1 MHTFPYLSLLVIV
14 PLVGAIAAA
23 LLAKAAPAAGR
34 TIALAASGV
43 ELALVVA
50 MIIQFKT
57 IGAFQFT
64 SQHAWASDLSIQW
77 NVGVDGISLFLVAM
91 TALVIPIVLLGA
103 QVAERGAV
111 FAAWLLLL
119 EAAAVAAFV
128 SLDLMLFFIAFEV
141 TLVPSYFL
149 IARYGH
155 ERRNYAAVKFF
166 VMTFL
171 GSAFLLVGILV
182 LAFIHQGQTGQL
194 TFALEELRHTTLSD
208 GTGIWL
214 SLAFLAAFAVKAPL
228 FPFHTWSPTTYREAP
243 AGGSMV
249 LSAVLAKLGTYG
261 ILRFNLT
268 LFPHASKT
276 LAPLVLTLATIGIL
290 YGAIVAS
297 AQKDMKRL
305 VAYSSL
311 AQVGFIV
318 LGTFAMSQQSLT
330 GAVTMMVN
338 HGIITAAFFM
348 LIGWIGQRRGGWD
361 TTMLR
366 GLQRPAPVLAAVF
379 TVVMLASIGL
389 PGLNGFVGE
398 FLVLL
403 GTFATHRWWG
413 VVATFGVLVA
423 AIYLLWNY
431 QQVFH
436 GDADEEN
443 EKTPDLTIRERL
455 VVAPLIVLIVVL
467 GVYPKF
473 MLDRIEPSVAKVVSS
488 VVHSSPAPASHV
500 IIPSS
505 TRLGGDR

>member
-1 MHTFPYLSLLVIV
+1 
-14 PLVGAIAAA
+14 
-23 LLAKAAPAAGR
+23 
-34 TIALAASGV
+34 
-43 ELALVVA
+43 
-50 MIIQFKT
+50 
-57 IGAFQFT
+57 
-64 SQHAWASDLSIQW
+64 
-77 NVGVDGISLFLVAM
+77 
-91 TALVIPIVLLGA
+91 
-103 QVAERGAV
+103 
-111 FAAWLLLL
+111 
-119 EAAAVAAFV
+119 
-128 SLDLMLFFIAFEV
+128 
-141 TLVPSYFL
+141 
-149 IARYGH
+149 
-155 ERRNYAAVKFF
+155 
-166 VMTFL
+166 
-171 GSAFLLVGILV
+171 
-182 LAFIHQGQTGQL
+182 
-194 TFALEELRHTTLSD
+194 
-208 GTGIWL
+208 
-214 SLAFLAAFAVKAPL
+214 
-228 FPFHTWSPTTYREAP
+228 
-243 AGGSMV
+243 
-249 LSAVLAKLGTYG
+249 
-261 ILRFNLT
+261 
-268 LFPHASKT
+268 
-276 LAPLVLTLATIGIL
+276 
-290 YGAIVAS
+290 
-297 AQKDMKRL
+297 
-305 VAYSSL
+305 
-311 AQVGFIV
+311 
-318 LGTFAMSQQSLT
+318 LT